1 MELLHSDKLTKKT
14 TTAST
19 QNYLDVAEVKKDT
32 IVLKNGSF
40 RSILAISAINFDL
53 KSSEEQEAIINQY
66 QNFLNSLDFPVQIVI
81 SSRKLNMDNY
91 LDFLDDKEKKQTSEL
106 LRLQINE
113 YKKFIKQL
121 VSVSN
126 IMDKSFYAVIPFSPI
141 ESKKK
146 GLFSNIFNLL
156 NPEKKILENRDN
168 FETYREQLF
177 QRVDHII
184 ASLSGMGLRIVPLKT
199 EELIELLFN
208 SYNPE
213 IFNAV
218 QLKNIDK
225 VELEKQINDV

>member
-19 QNYLDVAEVKKDT
+19 QKYLDVAEVKKDI

-53 KSSEEQEAIINQY
+53 KSSEEQEAIIAQY
-66 QNFLNSLDFPVQIVI
+66 QNFLNSLSFPVQIIV
-81 SSRKLNMDNY
+81 SSRKLDMDNY
-91 LDFLDDKEKKQTSEL
+91 IDFLNYKEKEQDNEL
-106 LRLQINE
+106 LRLQISE
-113 YKKFIKQL
+113 YKKFIDQL
-121 VSVSN
+121 VSSSN
-126 IMDKSFYAVIPFSPI
+126 IMDKSFYVVVPFSPI
-141 ESKKK
+141 EGKKK
-146 GLFSNIFNLL
+146 SFLSNIFSLV
-156 NPEKKILENRDN
+156 NPEKNILENRDN

-184 ASLSGMGLRIVPLKT
+184 ASLAGMGLRIVPLKT
-199 EELIELLFN
+199 DELIELLFN

-218 QLKNIDK
+218 KLKNID
-225 VELEKQINDV
+225 ELELKKIN

>member
-19 QNYLDVAEVKKDT
+19 QNYLDIAEVKKDT

-66 QNFLNSLDFPVQIVI
+66 QNFLNSLDFPIQIII

-91 LDFLDDKEKKQTSEL
+91 LDFLTNKEKEQASEL

-113 YKKFIKQL
+113 YKNFIEQL

-126 IMDKSFYAVIPFSPI
+126 IMDKSFYIIIPFSPI
-141 ESKKK
+141 EGRNKSFFK
-146 GLFSNIFNLL
+146 NIFSLL
-156 NPEKKILENRDN
+156 NPEKNILENRDN
-168 FETYREQLF
+168 FETYRDQLF
-177 QRVDHII
+177 QRVDHITT
-184 ASLSGMGLRIVPLKT
+184 SLSGIGLRIAPLKT

-218 QLKNIDK
+218 QLKDIDK
-225 VELEKQINDV
+225 IELKK